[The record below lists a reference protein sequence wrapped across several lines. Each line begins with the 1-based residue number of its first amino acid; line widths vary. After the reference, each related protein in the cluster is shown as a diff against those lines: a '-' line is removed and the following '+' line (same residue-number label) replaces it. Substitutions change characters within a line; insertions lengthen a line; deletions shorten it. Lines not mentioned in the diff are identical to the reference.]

1 MITLS
6 TNLSQSII
14 RGELRRMDIQVLFA
28 LLEGARSLKE
38 IISRTGLSAKVV
50 ILSMAFLSENDWISY
65 ASTGRCRYA
74 SVQFHSE

>member
-38 IISRTGLSAKVV
+38 ITGLSAKVV